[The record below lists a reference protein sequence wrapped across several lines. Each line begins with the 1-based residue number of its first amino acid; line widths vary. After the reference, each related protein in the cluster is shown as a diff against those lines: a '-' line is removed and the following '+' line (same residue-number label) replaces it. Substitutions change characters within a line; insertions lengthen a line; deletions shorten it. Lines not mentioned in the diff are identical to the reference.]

1 MSALAFIEMKNNYI
15 NNIIFQLYNF
25 CSELIKNIFSVI
37 ECLKIELFFCY
48 IKYVS
53 LLEEKTEKLFNDY
66 PQIHSIV
73 KNGQYYVEYLNS
85 FIHGRFIEPFQQD
98 WVCMSLLIRNKN
110 TGEIEFVNSYLYNN
124 HFLKYISPID
134 LLKDKLSYSNNLIQ
148 IFYYLCN
155 SVKEMNEYSDNI
167 IDSMISMNNMNYR
180 VNYILFKNIY
190 NTYYSKDIELPLI
203 PSKVRFICI
212 KYRHPNM
219 KNELFLDMNTKYY
232 YKNNTILSPVFVYS
246 LLKHQYSNFIF
257 DLNYELDI
265 IDNEVNIITLKSNE
279 CIYLDENKYKII
291 V

>member
-1 MSALAFIEMKNNYI
+1 MTALAFIEMKNNYI

-37 ECLKIELFFCY
+37 EGLKIELFFCY

-53 LLEEKTEKLFNDY
+53 LLEKKMEKLLNDY
-66 PQIHSIV
+66 PQVHSIM
-73 KNGQYYVEYLNS
+73 KRGQYYAEYLYS
-85 FIHGRFIEPFQQD
+85 CIDGRFIEPFQED
-98 WVCMSLLIRNKN
+98 WVCMSVLMKNNN

-124 HFLKYISPID
+124 HFFKYIYPNDILTRKSF
-134 LLKDKLSYSNNLIQ
+134 YSNNLIQ

-167 IDSMISMNNMNYR
+167 IDSMVSMNNMNYR

-203 PSKVRFICI
+203 PSKVRFLCI
-212 KYRHPNM
+212 NYRHPNM
-219 KNELFLDMNTKYY
+219 KNELFLDMDTNYY

-246 LLKHQYSNFIF
+246 LLKHQTSDFIF
-257 DLNYELDI
+257 DLNYELHI
-265 IDNEVNIITLKSNE
+265 IDNELNIITLKSNE